1 MQIYETFNMIF
12 SELPKTPKSIFL
24 EINLSDNEDTKLSD
38 VFEFLLNMFVF
49 GFNKLNLSI
58 NSESITLL
66 KQYFA
71 SIGFT
76 FNIEIEQFDT
86 ALFNNIRYKNR
97 YCSIETKSI
106 FGQNFMMNANQIQ
119 RNSLNQYIATYQDEY
134 EYLVFI
140 FFNNL

>member
-38 VFEFLLNMFVF
+38 VFEFLLNMFVY

-58 NSESITLL
+58 NLESITLL

-86 ALFNNIRYKNR
+86 ELFNNIRYKNR

-140 FFNNL
+140 SFTNL